1 MIILEKIREHS
12 EQNPNKV
19 AVIEDDRELT
29 YAELWQKIVETSSY
43 FNAIAKKGD
52 RVVLSATKNLEFVT
66 TYFGAHLAGLVTI
79 TIDPNIN
86 EDRLTLIVNNTQPI
100 GVWGDLVTKKFSTK
114 PFTEIISDGLSKE
127 YVFPIESDLA
137 DILFTTGTTGA
148 PKGVVLTHKNEW
160 AAATNIN
167 TFIANDADSVEL
179 LALPISHS
187 FGLGRLRCI
196 MQLGATIDLLG
207 SFANVK
213 KFFREMDK
221 RPISG
226 FGMVPASWNYISSMS
241 DDLIGEYA
249 DQLKYIEIGSAP
261 MPIEQKRRLVR
272 LLPHTRI
279 CMHYGLTEA
288 SRSAFMCFGEEEDLT
303 TIGSASPNVEL
314 KIFTE
319 DGLEC
324 KTGEQGELCVKG
336 DHVCSDYWG
345 MPIEEYRKS
354 FFGDYYRTGDWGYC
368 TERGKYYLVSR
379 KKELIN
385 VGGKKVSP
393 LEVETVLNDFPGV
406 QESVCIGIPDVMMG
420 EVVKAFVVLK
430 PGRDVN
436 FQELTKYAKSRLE
449 DYKVPTVIEA
459 IDEVPKTQSGKI
471 QRLSLKK

>member
-1 MIILEKIREHS
+1 MIILEKIRDHS
-12 EQNPNKV
+12 EQNPSKV

-29 YAELWQKIVETSSY
+29 YAELWQKLVETSFY
-43 FNAIAKKGD
+43 FSAIAQKGE

-86 EDRLTLIVNNTQPI
+86 EDRLTLIVNSTNPI
-100 GVWGDLVTKKFSTK
+100 GIWGDLVTKKFATK
-114 PFTEIISDGLSKE
+114 PFAEIKSDGSSKE
-127 YVFPIESDLA
+127 CVFPLENDVA
-137 DILFTTGTTGA
+137 DILFTTGTTGV

-167 TFIANDADSVEL
+167 TFIANDAESVEL

-213 KFFREMDK
+213 KFFRELDK

-303 TIGSASPNVEL
+303 TIGSASPNVDL

-319 DGLEC
+319 DGKEC

-368 TERGKYYLVSR
+368 TEIGKYYLVSR

-406 QESVCIGIPDVMMG
+406 RESVCIGIPDEMMG

-430 PGRDVN
+430 PGSEVN
-436 FQELTKYAKSRLE
+436 YQELTKYAKSRLE
-449 DYKVPTVIEA
+449 DYKVPAAIEA